1 MSAHVAVMAAYV
13 KYTHTNPGV
22 FYFAT
27 IITFFPS
34 RPVALVSELGLLGL
48 ARHLPPGLLLFHVCL
63 TAWLMSSVRCK
74 GTGADTGK
82 YDASVFI

>member
-48 ARHLPPGLLLFHVCL
+48 ARHLPSGLLLLFSYMPDSLAHVVCQ
-63 TAWLMSSVRCK
+63 MQGHR
-74 GTGADTGK
+74 GRHEE
-82 YDASVFI
+82 I